1 MLLWCE
7 RNWVSYELYLL
18 GTWEMCTRVRGC
30 QNHTWVPFLL
40 HSTGSAKIICYLFSF
55 ISSTFGPINPIL
67 DSTWKFLSEFFKEVT
82 ELFPDEYLHL
92 GGDEVD
98 YTCWCVLCLIV
109 SHPSLINRLS
119 SFYKCNYPCVS
130 ARFGFEVSFL
140 NWLASSLSSTSIL
153 VSKPP

>member
-1 MLLWCE
+1 MQLGKLH
-7 RNWVSYELYLL
+7 VYELYLL
-18 GTWEMCTRVRGC
+18 GTWEMCTGAVRIIPGYHFC
-30 QNHTWVPFLL
+30 FTVHVVPR
-40 HSTGSAKIICYLFSF
+40 LFATSFPF

-67 DSTWKFLSEFFKEVT
+67 DPTWKFLSEFFKEVT

-109 SHPSLINRLS
+109 SHLSLINRLS

-140 NWLASSLSSTSIL
+140 NWLALSLSSTSIL
-153 VSKPP
+153 VSKSP